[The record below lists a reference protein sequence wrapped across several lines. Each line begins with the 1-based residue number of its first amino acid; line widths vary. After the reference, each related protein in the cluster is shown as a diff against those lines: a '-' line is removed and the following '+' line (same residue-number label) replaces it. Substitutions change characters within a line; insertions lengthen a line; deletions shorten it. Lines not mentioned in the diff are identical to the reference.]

1 MKKKALKIGKH
12 TIMSTTS
19 SATRPTSRRQNKK
32 RGIELFLF
40 PFIVL
45 SFVK

>member
-12 TIMSTTS
+12 TIMSTTR

-32 RGIELFLF
+32 RRIELFLF
-40 PFIVL
+40 PFIAL

>member
-12 TIMSTTS
+12 TIMSTTRP
-19 SATRPTSRRQNKK
+19 ATRPASHHQNKK
-32 RGIELFLF
+32 RRRELFLF